1 MLLSIIIV
9 NYNSGKLLLDCLHST
24 EQDLFNLEKVEWI
37 VVDNSSNKEDKM
49 LITEAFPLVQWVDME
64 YNAGFARANNKGI
77 ELSNGQLVLLLNPD
91 TLLKP
96 GVVLGTAQELIQSN
110 LVAAGVQLI
119 HLDGQ
124 PQFSGSNFML
134 GGLNHLLPLPY
145 WGELIKNIA
154 TIWIQEKP
162 ALIEAPAYAEVD
174 WISGA
179 FLMVKKAVIQKAGM
193 LDPEFF
199 LYAEEVEWCSRLGKW
214 GKLAIFGKYTIVH
227 LIGQSIQEATA
238 SEDNS
243 YTNLTDKKGLQL
255 MVSNHLRIRKQ
266 YGIFWFLI
274 QLFNYTWTIPVYLVC
289 GIVDILWNRR
299 PLLQMLQIWWGF
311 TKNVFELWL
320 IAPIIIA
327 RKSHFYKYI

>member
-9 NYNSGKLLLDCLHST
+9 NYNSRAVLLDCLQSA
-24 EQDLFNLEKVEWI
+24 ELDLFDLNKVEWI
-37 VVDNSSNKEDKM
+37 IVDNSSNHSDKNSI
-49 LITEAFPLVQWVDME
+49 LSAFPMIQWVDME

-77 ELSNGQLVLLLNPD
+77 ELAKGELVLLLNPD

-96 GVVLGTAQELIQSN
+96 GVVLAAANELMHSN
-110 LVAAGVQLI
+110 LVAAGVQLV

-124 PQFSGSNFML
+124 PQFSASNFMI

-145 WGELIKNIA
+145 WGACIKKLASFFIH
-154 TIWIQEKP
+154 EKP
-162 ALIEAPAYAEVD
+162 AIIQAAAYTQVD

-179 FLMVKKAVIQKAGM
+179 FLMVKKDVIQKAGM

-199 LYAEEVEWCSRLGKW
+199 LYGEEVEWCARLGKY
-214 GKLAIFGKYTIVH
+214 GKLAIFGNYNIVH
-227 LIGQSIQEATA
+227 LIGQSIQEAA
-238 SEDNS
+238 HSEDNS

-266 YGIFWFLI
+266 YGVFWFMI
-274 QLFNYTWTIPVYLVC
+274 QLLNYTWTIPFYLIIGVLDTLFS
-289 GIVDILWNRR
+289 GKNPMSILK
-299 PLLQMLQIWWGF
+299 PWWGF
-311 TKNVFELWL
+311 TKNVIELWL

-327 RKSHFYKYI
+327 RKAHFYKYI

>member
-9 NYNSGKLLLDCLHST
+9 NYNSGKLLLDCLNSA
-24 EQDLFNLEKVEWI
+24 EQDLFDLDKVEWI
-37 VVDNSSNKEDKM
+37 VVDNSSNQADKK
-49 LITEAFPLVQWVDME
+49 LIADSFPLLQWVDMG

-77 ELSNGQLVLLLNPD
+77 ELSKGQLVLLLNPD

-96 GVVLGTAQELIQSN
+96 GVVLATAHELTQSN

-124 PQFSGSNFML
+124 PQFSGSNFMQ

-145 WGELIKNIA
+145 WGKWIKKIA
-154 TIWIQEKP
+154 SFWIQEKP

-179 FLMVKKAVIQKAGM
+179 FLMIKKAFIQKAGM

-214 GKLAIFGKYTIVH
+214 GKMAIFGKYTIVH
-227 LIGQSIQEATA
+227 LIGQSIQEAAA

-266 YGIFWFLI
+266 YGIFWFLF
-274 QLFNYTWTIPVYLVC
+274 QLLNYTWTIPVYLVS
-289 GIVDILWNRR
+289 GIMDALWNRKST
-299 PLLQMLQIWWGF
+299 LQMLQGWGGF
-311 TKNVFELWL
+311 TNNVIELWL

-327 RKSHFYKYI
+327 RKKHFYKYL

>member
-9 NYNSGKLLLDCLHST
+9 NYNSGALLLDCLHSA
-24 EQDLFNLEKVEWI
+24 EQDLFDLDKVEWI
-37 VVDNSSNKEDKM
+37 VVDNSGNQEDKK
-49 LITEAFPLVQWVDME
+49 LITNAFPLVQWVDME

-77 ELSNGQLVLLLNPD
+77 ELSKGELVLLLNPD

-96 GVVLGTAQELIQSN
+96 GVVLATAHELRQSN

-145 WGELIKNIA
+145 WGELVKKFA
-154 TIWIQEKP
+154 ALWIQEKP
-162 ALIEAPAYAEVD
+162 ALIEVPAYAEVD

-179 FLMVKKAVIQKAGM
+179 FLMVKKEVIQKAGM
-193 LDPEFF
+193 LDPAFF

-214 GKLAIFGKYTIVH
+214 GKLAIFGKYKIVH
-227 LIGQSIQEATA
+227 LIGQSIQEAAA
-238 SEDNS
+238 SQDNS

-266 YGIFWFLI
+266 YGIFWFLF
-274 QLFNYTWTIPVYLVC
+274 QLLNYTWTIPVYLVA
-289 GIVDILWNRR
+289 GILDVLWNRR
-299 PLLQMLQIWWGF
+299 PLFKLLQQWWGF
-311 TKNVFELWL
+311 TKNVLALWL
-320 IAPIIIA
+320 IAPIIIT
-327 RKSHFYKYI
+327 RKSHFYKYL

>member
-9 NYNSGKLLLDCLHST
+9 NYNSGALLLDCLQSA
-24 EQDLFNLEKVEWI
+24 ELDLFDLDKVEWI
-37 VVDNSSNKEDKM
+37 VVDNSNNIADKH
-49 LITEAFPLVQWVDME
+49 LITSAFPMVQWVEME

-77 ELSNGQLVLLLNPD
+77 ELSKGQLVLLLNPD

-96 GVVLGTAQELIQSN
+96 GVVLSTANQLLQSN

-119 HLDGQ
+119 HLDGA

-145 WGELIKNIA
+145 WGTCIKKVASLLI
-154 TIWIQEKP
+154 QDKP
-162 ALIEAPAYAEVD
+162 ALIQASAYSEVD

-179 FLMVKKAVIQKAGM
+179 FLMVKKEVIQKAGM

-199 LYAEEVEWCSRLGKW
+199 LYAEEVEWCSRLGKF
-214 GKLAIFGKYTIVH
+214 GKMAIFGNFTIVH
-227 LIGQSIQEATA
+227 LIGQSIQTA
-238 SEDNS
+238 SDADDNS

-266 YGIFWFLI
+266 YGIFWFLF
-274 QLFNYTWTIPVYLVC
+274 QLLNYTWTIPIYLLF
-289 GIVDILWNRR
+289 GIIESLLHGKSPFVDLK
-299 PLLQMLQIWWGF
+299 PWWGF
-311 TKNVFELWL
+311 TKNVIELWL
-320 IAPIIIA
+320 IAPVILA
-327 RKSHFYKYI
+327 RKSHFYKYL

>member
-9 NYNSGKLLLDCLHST
+9 NYNSGAVLLDCLQSA
-24 EQDLFNLEKVEWI
+24 ELDLFDLDKVEWI
-37 VVDNSSNKEDKM
+37 IVDNSSSASDKN
-49 LITEAFPLVQWVDME
+49 LITSSFPMVQWVDME

-77 ELSNGQLVLLLNPD
+77 ELAKGELILLLNPD

-96 GVVLGTAQELIQSN
+96 GVVLATANELMQSN
-110 LVAAGVQLI
+110 LVAAGVQLV

-124 PQFSGSNFML
+124 PQFSASNFMI

-145 WGELIKNIA
+145 WGACIKNLASLFIK
-154 TIWIQEKP
+154 EKP
-162 ALIEAPAYAEVD
+162 SIIQASIYTEVD

-179 FLMVKKAVIQKAGM
+179 FLMVKRGVIQKAGM

-199 LYAEEVEWCSRLGKW
+199 LYAEEVEWCARLGK
-214 GKLAIFGKYTIVH
+214 FGKMAVFGNRSIVH
-227 LIGQSIQEATA
+227 LIGHSIQEASN

-266 YGIFWFLI
+266 YGVIWFLI
-274 QLFNYTWTIPVYLVC
+274 QLLNYTWTIPFYLVI
-289 GIVDILWNRR
+289 GTLDAIFSRKNPMNILKPWS
-299 PLLQMLQIWWGF
+299 GF
-311 TKNVFELWL
+311 TKNVIELWL

-327 RKSHFYKYI
+327 RKTHFYKYI

>member
-9 NYNSGKLLLDCLHST
+9 NYNSGALLLDCLHSA
-24 EQDLFNLEKVEWI
+24 EQDLFDLDKVEWI
-37 VVDNSSNKEDKM
+37 VVDNSRNKEDKK
-49 LITEAFPLVQWVDME
+49 LITEAFPMVQWVDME
-64 YNAGFARANNKGI
+64 NNEGFARANNKGI
-77 ELSNGQLVLLLNPD
+77 ERSKGQLVLLLNPD

-96 GVVLGTAQELIQSN
+96 GVVLATAHELTQSN
-110 LVAAGVQLI
+110 LVAAGVQLV

-145 WGELIKNIA
+145 WGECVKNIA
-154 TIWIQEKP
+154 ALWIQEKP
-162 ALIEAPAYAEVD
+162 ALIEVPAYAEVD

-179 FLMVKKAVIQKAGM
+179 FLMVKKEVIQKAGM

-227 LIGQSIQEATA
+227 LIGQSIQEAAA

-266 YGIFWFLI
+266 YGVFWFLF
-274 QLFNYTWTIPVYLVC
+274 QLLNYTLTIPVYLVC
-289 GIVDILWNRR
+289 GILDALWNKR
-299 PLLQMLQIWWGF
+299 PLLQLLQQWGGF
-311 TKNVFELWL
+311 TKNVLELWL

-327 RKSHFYKYI
+327 KKPHFYKYL